1 MAQSV
6 VDRPAVR
13 KAMSWAVGLL
23 MLGGAILFVGGFVT
37 GQRWMWP
44 AAAAA
49 FGLAWVISIVFRQ
62 DPAATVERGLVQA
75 SGGWTAATF
84 ERRYLNLAQGQPLIA
99 AARAVAAAHGYH
111 EVPPEHPATRRW
123 IWLRFTRDGDAPAL
137 VDQTNEGP

>member
-1 MAQSV
+1 MSQGSV

-13 KAMSWAVGLL
+13 RVMAWVVALSMLVGT
-23 MLGGAILFVGGFVT
+23 ILFVGAFVT
-37 GQRWMWP
+37 GQQWMWP

-49 FGLAWVISIVFRQ
+49 FGIAWVISIIFKQ

-99 AARAVAAAHGYH
+99 AARALASAHGYH
-111 EVPPEHPATRRW
+111 EVPAPEHPVTRRW
-123 IWLRFTRDGDAPAL
+123 IWLRFSRDEEAL
-137 VDQTNEGP
+137 SSPDSRP